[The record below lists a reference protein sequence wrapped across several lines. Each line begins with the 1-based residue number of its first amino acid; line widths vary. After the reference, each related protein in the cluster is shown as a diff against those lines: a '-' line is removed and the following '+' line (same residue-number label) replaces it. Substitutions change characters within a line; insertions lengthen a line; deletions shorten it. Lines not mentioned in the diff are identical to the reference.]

1 MKLVLLAL
9 AIEISLA
16 RMFAGSW
23 VWAVAIVVIY
33 CTLVYVRQM
42 LLIKKQNKGKSRMKV
57 EFGHIMIKSRIDSN
71 NKSEK
76 HLYSM

>member
-9 AIEISLA
+9 VIEISLA
-16 RMFAGSW
+16 RIFAGSW
-23 VWAVAIVVIY
+23 VWAVAIVFIY
-33 CTLVYVRQM
+33 CILVYVRQM

-57 EFGHIMIKSRIDSN
+57 ESGHIMIKSRIDSN